1 MIGIDIIRKKRN
13 TAEAGGST
21 KWSAGMSVSSGGDAQ
36 NAAHADNAD
45 HANRA
50 DEATHAVSAKELD
63 GGSSMWNTI
72 RTWIIGAKDG
82 FGDLFLRKDQAG
94 G

>member
-21 KWSAGMSVSSGGDAQ
+21 RGSAGVSVPSGGDAQ
-36 NAAHADNAD
+36 NAVHADNAD

-50 DEATHAVSAKELD
+50 DEATHAASAKELD
-63 GGSSMWNTI
+63 GGSAS
-72 RTWIIGAKDG
+72 RTACHGIGH
-82 FGDLFLRKDQAG
+82 LN
-94 G
+94 